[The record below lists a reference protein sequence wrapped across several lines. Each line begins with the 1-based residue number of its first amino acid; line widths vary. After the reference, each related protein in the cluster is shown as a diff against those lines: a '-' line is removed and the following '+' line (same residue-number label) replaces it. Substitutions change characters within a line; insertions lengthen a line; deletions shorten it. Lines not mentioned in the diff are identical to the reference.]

1 MAKSTLK
8 IAALVFALA
17 GAVALATPSWA
28 SGATSAVKK
37 AGPDVRTDALHY
49 NPIGHSVRYQD
60 VGATGGTEF
69 SSANRT
75 GGHNVKWK

>member
-1 MAKSTLK
+1 MAKSHLK
-8 IAALVFALA
+8 MGAVAFVLA

-37 AGPDVRTDALHY
+37 PGPSVQSDMIHY
-49 NPIGHSVRYQD
+49 GQISHNARNQD
-60 VGATGGTEF
+60 VGATSIEF

>member
-1 MAKSTLK
+1 MAKSNLK
-8 IAALVFALA
+8 VGVLAFVFA

-37 AGPDVRTDALHY
+37 PGPSVQSDVVY
-49 NPIGHSVRYQD
+49 SQVRHQG
-60 VGATGGTEF
+60 VGVTSTEF

>member
-1 MAKSTLK
+1 MAKSILK
-8 IAALVFALA
+8 MGAAAFVLA
-17 GAVALATPSWA
+17 GAVALAAPSWA

-37 AGPDVRTDALHY
+37 PGPSIQSDAVHYSQISHKVRH
-49 NPIGHSVRYQD
+49 QD
-60 VGATGGTEF
+60 FGATSTEF

>member
-1 MAKSTLK
+1 MAKSKLNMG
-8 IAALVFALA
+8 AVVFVLG

-37 AGPDVRTDALHY
+37 PAPSAVHY
-49 NPIGHSVRYQD
+49 SQISHHQD
-60 VGATGGTEF
+60 LGATSTEF

-75 GGHNVKWK
+75 GHNVK

>member
-1 MAKSTLK
+1 MAKSNSK
-8 IAALVFALA
+8 MGAVVFVVA

-37 AGPDVRTDALHY
+37 PAPGIQSEVHYSQISHNVRQ
-49 NPIGHSVRYQD
+49 QD
-60 VGATGGTEF
+60 VGVTSTEF

-75 GGHNVKWK
+75 GHNVKWK